1 MTNVLLPRSL
11 ADLWR
16 HWENEPAALL
26 YAGGT
31 DLLVKMRNNGSVK
44 PKTLIC
50 LERLEEL
57 QGVSEA
63 GDFIRIG
70 PGTTHARL
78 FENVLVR
85 QHLPILAQALA
96 VLGSP
101 LIRNMGTIGG
111 NICTASPAGDTLPPL
126 YTLEAEVELCRPDGV
141 RRLPIKDFL
150 TGPGQTNCGQ
160 GEILTSIWVSKAD
173 GYDLQHFEKV
183 GQRAALA
190 ISIVSLAALVR
201 RSPAGVVEKARLA
214 WGSLGPS
221 IVTCPAAETALVG
234 ERLTITTL
242 RRAAACIRQ
251 AASPISDIRAEA
263 EYRRA
268 LAGNLLLRLLEL

>member
-1 MTNVLLPRSL
+1 MKTVLLPRSL
-11 ADLWR
+11 AELWR
-16 HWENEPAALL
+16 YWENEPEARL

-31 DLLVKMRNNGSVK
+31 DLLVEMRHSLVK

-57 QGVSEA
+57 QGISEA
-63 GDFIRIG
+63 GDFIRLG
-70 PGTTHARL
+70 SGTTHTRL
-78 FENVLVR
+78 LENLLVR
-85 QHLPILAQALA
+85 KHLPILAQALA

-126 YTLEAEVELCRPDGV
+126 YALEAEVELHHQGGF
-141 RRLPIKDFL
+141 RRLPLKDFL
-150 TGPGQTNCGQ
+150 TGPGQTTCGQ
-160 GEILTSIWVSKAD
+160 GEILRSIWIPKAD

-183 GQRAALA
+183 GQRAALT

-201 RSPAGVVEKARLA
+201 RSPAGVVAKARLA
-214 WGSLGPS
+214 WGSLGPT

-234 ERLTITTL
+234 ERLTITML

-251 AASPISDIRAEA
+251 AASPISDIRAGA

-268 LAGNLLLRLLEL
+268 LAGNLLLRLLELP